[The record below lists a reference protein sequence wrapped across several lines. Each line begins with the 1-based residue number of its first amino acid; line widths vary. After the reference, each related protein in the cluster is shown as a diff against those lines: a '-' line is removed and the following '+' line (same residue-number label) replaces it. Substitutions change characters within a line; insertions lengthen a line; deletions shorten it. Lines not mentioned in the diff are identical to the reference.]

1 MSDKRRRR
9 KASGGSMSDSDL
21 SETEIKSTSG
31 VRKTRIKIV
40 QRNLS
45 QDFKC
50 YHSEKFF
57 EKIRFQTKNSFKKR

>member
-21 SETEIKSTSG
+21 SETEVKSTSG
-31 VRKTRIKIV
+31 VRKTRKKIIHK
-40 QRNLS
+40 NLS

-50 YHSEKFF
+50 
-57 EKIRFQTKNSFKKR
+57 